1 MNNIPGGCE
10 ALRLPMAAATG
21 RLKSSPLPEIYLPQP
36 GVFCEIVPFGTS
48 DGAGTVLPKA
58 GACSCF
64 GILLTAARAG
74 AMQ

>member
-1 MNNIPGGCE
+1 MNDIPGGCE

-36 GVFCEIVPFGTS
+36 GVFAKSSRLGLLMG
-48 DGAGTVLPKA
+48 GAVLPKA